1 MAVKCAQRTEEKF
14 RCLLLYVPAMLYA
27 ASRKTS
33 EAETH
38 GSPEGDITGAACKLR
53 RPSVHESDRMAADA
67 KRSRDM
73 APLPLSALHG

>member
-1 MAVKCAQRTEEKF
+1 MRLPGK
-14 RCLLLYVPAMLYA
+14 LPM
-27 ASRKTS
+27 
-33 EAETH
+33 AETH
-38 GSPEGDITGAACKLR
+38 GSPEGDITGAACKLQ